1 MLTYP
6 IWEMRGARG
15 VLENHTP
22 RTEVEMATQ
31 TYWALTAIG
40 VFVALLFG
48 IKSLIVSDARLAVDR
63 GSLAVCTEFKD
74 RAAHL
79 LCSGRRGFGG

>member
-1 MLTYP
+1 
-6 IWEMRGARG
+6 
-15 VLENHTP
+15 
-22 RTEVEMATQ
+22 MATQ

-40 VFVALLFG
+40 VCVALLLG

-63 GSLAVCTEFKD
+63 GSLAVCTEFND

-79 LCSGRRGFGG
+79 LCSGWRGFGG